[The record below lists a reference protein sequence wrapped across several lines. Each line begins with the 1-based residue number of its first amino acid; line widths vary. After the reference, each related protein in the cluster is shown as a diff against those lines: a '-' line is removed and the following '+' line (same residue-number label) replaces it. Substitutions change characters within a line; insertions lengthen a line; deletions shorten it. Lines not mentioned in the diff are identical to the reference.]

1 MILKKDKTLI
11 FGEGDIIIGTEGP
24 DIIFRQ
30 SNDILKIGTEI
41 SIDQLPEETIR
52 FHFERVSQIRE
63 LISLITLARSNK
75 DFSCGF
81 CGYRFIFKG
90 GINAIASS
98 KIVIRKLQMCLDD
111 LLNYEIC

>member
-11 FGEGDIIIGTEGP
+11 
-24 DIIFRQ
+24 
-30 SNDILKIGTEI
+30 LGTEI

-52 FHFERVSQIRE
+52 IHFKRTSQIRE
-63 LISLITLARSNK
+63 LISLITFARSNK
-75 DFSCGF
+75 DFS